1 MTMATVQVG
10 GHITLLFS
18 IHDDA
23 LLPRNQGSRGAGLCL
38 EHGVCVSIEETGRS
52 EVIEAGQEMA
62 GWDQDIP
69 AIKSKGMS
77 EITINVQKPSE
88 SFSQNMYE
96 DLIDELRQARLL
108 PMDTNYSIQVDIAL
122 PLSQGFGMSAA
133 GLSALA
139 LACFQLT
146 EKGSKSQYF
155 RAAHH
160 IERRYSGGLGDVLG
174 LYVGGV
180 ELRTHP
186 GSPPSP
192 GVARSFSFDSHV
204 LLIWQSSESKH
215 TSEYIDHPDWKSS
228 ITRAG
233 DAAVDRLASKKWDV
247 SIWNE
252 LLKEAQEFGR
262 MSKMLEEPSRQSM
275 LASVQSVINEL
286 NLQAQVRARLCMLG
300 TSCVLLP
307 TKADQPLDEDD
318 LRQLSER
325 LRSID
330 LDSFIT
336 RIAPQRLA

>member
-1 MTMATVQVG
+1 MATVRVG

-38 EHGVCVSIEETGRS
+38 EKGVQVSIQETGRTTA
-52 EVIEAGQEMA
+52 IEEGQEMA
-62 GWDQDIP
+62 GWDQDILP
-69 AIKSKGMS
+69 VQVKGEIDLSIRGLASIEEAS
-77 EITINVQKPSE
+77 ET
-88 SFSQNMYE
+88 MYV

-108 PMDTNYSIQVDIAL
+108 PFDTNYSIEVDIEL

-139 LACFQLT
+139 LACYEMTNQ
-146 EKGSKSQYF
+146 GSMPQYF
-155 RAAHH
+155 RIAHH

-174 LYVGGV
+174 LFVGGV

-192 GVARSFSFDSHV
+192 GVARSFSLESPV
-204 LLIWQSSESKH
+204 LLVWQSTEAKH
-215 TSEYIDHPDWKSS
+215 TSEYIDHPEWKMD

-233 DAAVDRLASKKWDV
+233 DAAVDRLSSMNWDLTV
-247 SIWNE
+247 WNA
-252 LLKEAQEFGR
+252 LLQESQIFGR

-275 LASVQSVINEL
+275 LASVQSVL
-286 NLQAQVRARLCMLG
+286 NDLELQASVRARLCMLG

-307 TKADQPLDEDD
+307 SKANKPLNEDD
-318 LRQLSER
+318 LKRISQR
-325 LRSID
+325 LKSIN
-330 LDSFIT
+330 LDSLMT
-336 RIAPQRLA
+336 RVAPQRNV

>member
-1 MTMATVQVG
+1 MATVEVG

-38 EHGVCVSIEETGRS
+38 EHGVRVSIQETGRS

-69 AIKSKGMS
+69 AVKAKGMT
-77 EITINVQKPSE
+77 EVTINAQIPSE
-88 SFSQNMYE
+88 SLSQQMYD

-108 PMDTNYSIQVDIAL
+108 PMDSNYSIQVDIAL

-139 LACFQLT
+139 LACFQMT
-146 EKGSKSQYF
+146 NRGSMPQYF

-192 GVARSFSFDSHV
+192 GVARSFSLDSHI
-204 LLIWQSSESKH
+204 LLVWQSSESKH

-233 DAAVDRLASKKWDV
+233 DAAVDRLASKDWNA

-252 LLKEAQEFGR
+252 LLKEAQTFGR

-275 LASVQSVINEL
+275 LTSVQSVINEL

-307 TKADQPLDEDD
+307 AKADQPLDEDD
-318 LRQLSER
+318 LRELSKQLR
-325 LRSID
+325 AIN
-330 LDSFIT
+330 LDSLVT
-336 RIAPQRLA
+336 RIAQQRFV